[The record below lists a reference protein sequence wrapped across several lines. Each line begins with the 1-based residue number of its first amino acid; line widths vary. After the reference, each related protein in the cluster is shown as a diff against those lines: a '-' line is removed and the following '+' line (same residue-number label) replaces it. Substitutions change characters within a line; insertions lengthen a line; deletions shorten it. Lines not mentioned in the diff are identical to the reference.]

1 MTMFVKV
8 VSVPGPVAETALGE
22 GATVREALRAAN
34 LAPSENHSVTLN
46 GSPTTMDAI
55 VHEGDRVICSLA
67 AKSAA

>member
-1 MTMFVKV
+1 MTQFIKV
-8 VSVPGPVAETALGE
+8 VSVPGPVVETALEDGS
-22 GATVREALRAAN
+22 TVAQALEAAN
-34 LAPSENHSVTLN
+34 VTPGANHSVTLN